1 MLAPNVHYVLL
12 MKEVLSTLNVASLVR
27 SGVVLVLGAPLLMG
41 VGNSLSALTAPSPV
55 EVATRRVQAGLVE
68 PCIDYMFAKNDSK
81 LEREAKTELDE
92 AFGGQVDYSNVCGWV
107 FGM

>member
-1 MLAPNVHYVLL
+1 
-12 MKEVLSTLNVASLVR
+12 MKELLSTLNVASLVR

-55 EVATRRVQAGLVE
+55 ETVTRRLQSGLVE
-68 PCIDYMFAKNDSK
+68 PCVDYMFSKGDSK
-81 LEREAKTELDE
+81 LEREAKTELDD
-92 AFGGQVDYSNVCGWV
+92 AFGGEVDHANVCGWV